1 MPINAGTAPVVG
13 LKNVVYALLTKDD
26 ATGVVYGPVKPL
38 VGAMTA
44 KITPKVSSTP
54 ISSDDAVSEMVYF
67 TGTTS
72 IEFQQK
78 NIPLEAQAEM
88 LGHLIVAG
96 VMIRNS
102 ADIAPEIAMG
112 YMSKKNNGAYEYDW
126 YFKGKLEDP
135 AKDHE
140 SLGEKVTPKYKT
152 LKGEFYNRIF
162 DGNASKQSDTD
173 SVNYV
178 ASIGANWFTSV
189 EQTADVIAPTIT
201 TTVPATGATTV
212 SRTSTFVWT
221 FSESLLP
228 SLVTPDNF
236 YLVSTVDG
244 SIVAANVVYNDT
256 NKTVTLTPTAQLAA
270 TTKYLAI
277 ADSAVTDLAGNR
289 LVQVNETFTTVA

>member
-1 MPINAGTAPVVG
+1 MINAGTAPVVG

-44 KITPKVSSTP
+44 KIAPKVSSTP

-88 LGHLIVAG
+88 LGHQIVAG

-126 YFKGKLEDP
+126 YFKGKFEDP

-173 SVNYV
+173 SVDYV
-178 ASIGANWFTSV
+178 SSIGANWFTSV
-189 EQTADVIAPTIT
+189 EQTADVIAPTIIS
-201 TTVPATGATTV
+201 TVPVTDAAAV
-212 SRTSTFVWT
+212 SRASTFVWT

-228 SLVTPDNF
+228 SVVTPNNF

-244 SIVAANVVYNDT
+244 SMVPANVVYNDT
-256 NKTVTLTPTAQLAA
+256 TKTVTLTPITQLAA
-270 TTKYLAI
+270 STKYLAI
-277 ADSAVTDLAGNR
+277 ADSAVTDLAGNH